1 MNKKNLLLKAV
12 LFAAVCF
19 SYNGAHAQTKIGG
32 AEGSVDSGAFL
43 QLGDNGGT
51 KGLLLP
57 RVALTATDAWGLDGT
72 IVNGM
77 TVYNT
82 ATAGSGVTA
91 VSPGYYYNDGTKW
104 VRMADAAAVVAPVS
118 NEPWFSQ
125 ATDAGAL
132 NNTDNVYTM
141 GRTLVGTKTDGV
153 VGKGGAVGRLTVEGG
168 DASIF
173 GLTVGRGSA
182 GVTSNT
188 AVGAGALFNNSS
200 TGTNNIGIGQNALTS
215 NTSGKNNTAI
225 GVGALAANTVLS
237 SNTAVGYNALN
248 ANSGTGNTA
257 VGFNALSKSTA
268 SATSTA
274 VGENALFNIE
284 GYENTAVGSNAF
296 VGNNGSGAVVSST
309 GNTALGR
316 NIFNALTMGD
326 ENIGIG
332 RLVGRNVTSGNRNLL
347 IGNQTMNASSTSGDD
362 NVIVGHNAGSKIQ
375 TGSNS
380 NTFLGNNAFK
390 VGTLSHNN
398 VAIGFNAGSAHFT
411 GDNNIVIGAGQ
422 ELADHKGGGNNGSNQ
437 LNIGGAIFGLGLSG
451 TESAPAGNIGIGTIA
466 PKEKLEV
473 AGAIKVSDGG
483 YTGIT
488 NGASSPVPNGGEGT
502 IIYLSGN
509 FYGWTGTAWKQLNN

>member
-12 LFAAVCF
+12 VFAAVCF
-19 SYNGAHAQTKIGG
+19 SYNGANAQTKIGG

-132 NNTDNVYTM
+132 NNTDNVYMM

-153 VGKGGAVGRLTVEGG
+153 VAKNSTLGQLTVEGG
-168 DASIF
+168 DASIY

-182 GVTSNT
+182 GVSSNT
-188 AVGAGALFNNSS
+188 AVGAGALFNNT
-200 TGTNNIGIGQNALTS
+200 TGANSVAIGQNALNS
-215 NTSGKNNTAI
+215 NTLGKFNTAI
-225 GVGALAANTVLS
+225 GVGALAANTNQS
-237 SNTAVGYNALN
+237 SNTAVGYNALS
-248 ANSGTGNTA
+248 ANTGGAFNTA
-257 VGFNALSKSTA
+257 IGNFALSNSAA
-268 SATSTA
+268 SSTSTA
-274 VGENALFNIE
+274 VGYYALLNIE
-284 GYENTAVGSNAF
+284 GSENTAVGNNVLIGNLGAAPVVTSNA
-296 VGNNGSGAVVSST
+296 NT
-309 GNTALGR
+309 GLGR
-316 NIFNALTMGD
+316 NVFSSLNGGG

-332 RLVGRNVTSGNRNLL
+332 RYTGKTVVSGSKNLL
-347 IGNQTMNASSTSGDD
+347 IGNNIMNFPNTSGDD
-362 NVIVGHNAGSKIQ
+362 NVVVGHYAGVKLEP
-375 TGSNS
+375 GSNA
-380 NTFLGNNAFK
+380 NTFFGNGAFG
-390 VGTLSHNN
+390 VASLAHYN
-398 VAIGFNAGSAHFT
+398 VAIGFNAGSNHLS
-411 GDNNIVIGAGQ
+411 GDYNIVIGPGQ
-422 ELADHKGGGNNGSNQ
+422 QLADDLSGRNGSNQ
-437 LNIGGAIFGLGLSG
+437 LNIGGAIFGSGLSG
-451 TESAPAGNIGIGTIA
+451 SVSAPAGNIGIGTIA

-488 NGASSPVPNGGEGT
+488 NGASSPVPNGGPGT
-502 IIYLSGN
+502 IIFVGTN